1 MKQNLIVLLYL
12 TISCYGWSQQRTELP
27 FGEVKQTDLI
37 SKSYALD
44 TGANAIVLNE
54 IGNAYIS
61 EENLIYEYYVK
72 IKILSQKGF
81 GQADFLI
88 LLNKSKERKVSETLY
103 SIRASTYNLKGIE
116 TVESRMESSNVFTEK
131 NEEYDLKK
139 FTLPDIHE
147 GSVIEVKYAIE
158 SPFIFNFHTW
168 EFQSDIPKI
177 HSEYWARIPAN
188 YVYNVALR
196 GYLKLTKNESFIVKD
211 CFSNGGGKS
220 DCSQLHYAMDN
231 VPAFKED
238 DYMTAKTNFLSAL
251 YFELSEIQQ
260 FDGRVNKITKEW
272 RDVDAELRKEEKFG
286 LQIKKA
292 SDLLEEDVKKSITPD
307 QDELAKAK
315 IVFDLIKGR
324 YLWNGNNRMFG
335 ELGAKQSFESRKGSS
350 ADINLALVAA
360 LQVAGLNAY
369 PVLLSTR
376 DHGLP
381 IELYPVISGFNYVV
395 AYVEI
400 KGITYLLDATN
411 VHHPFGFLPMR
422 CLNGKGRLMT
432 KVSSWIEIKPQDKQ
446 KTVTTL
452 DLTMK
457 EDGSLSGKLSI
468 SYLGYDAFARRSLI
482 FSATDK
488 DEYVKKLETKVRD
501 IEVSNYR
508 VENLENLESPLMEKT
523 ELKIPSDVQPGANTI
538 YFDPFIFE
546 KWGEN
551 RLKSSERSYP
561 VDFGAPIEH
570 TSILTL
576 NFPSTFEVDEL
587 PKSVAL
593 ALPQGGGRYV
603 FSVTQLGNKLVITGG
618 LTLTRAVYNSS
629 EYHYLRE
636 LFTRMVQIEHSQ
648 IVFKKK

>member
-1 MKQNLIVLLYL
+1 
-12 TISCYGWSQQRTELP
+12 
-27 FGEVKQTDLI
+27 
-37 SKSYALD
+37 
-44 TGANAIVLNE
+44 
-54 IGNAYIS
+54 
-61 EENLIYEYYVK
+61 
-72 IKILSQKGF
+72 
-81 GQADFLI
+81 
-88 LLNKSKERKVSETLY
+88 
-103 SIRASTYNLKGIE
+103 
-116 TVESRMESSNVFTEK
+116 
-131 NEEYDLKK
+131 
-139 FTLPDIHE
+139 
-147 GSVIEVKYAIE
+147 
-158 SPFIFNFHTW
+158 
-168 EFQSDIPKI
+168 
-177 HSEYWARIPAN
+177 
-188 YVYNVALR
+188 
-196 GYLKLTKNESFIVKD
+196 
-211 CFSNGGGKS
+211 
-220 DCSQLHYAMDN
+220 MDN